1 MRFCQRARDNQ
12 NWQIIGK
19 QLVMPNSHNNLPG
32 FGPFC
37 IDLKERVLFRDGN
50 RVGLRDQAFSALK
63 VLFERRNQLVSYEEL
78 KKLAWPGTNV
88 ERHTI
93 QMTVGEIRRA
103 LEDEPEK
110 WIKTSSKLGYTL
122 VCPEPVLIVATLGE
136 IAADRMKMHSRRAL
150 IVSIRHYTEVLK
162 AGPNAEAYG
171 ELAKAYLNLGHTG
184 LCGMLPQEAM
194 PLVRKIIVEALEHF
208 PELPAAYACRGLANL
223 IYDFD
228 WHSAYEDLRL
238 ALALNPDV
246 AWAHCFLAHMEIS
259 QGRFESGLHHARRGA
274 ELDPTTPMTVF
285 TVPFMLLFSGRA
297 DEAVREAAHYLEVF
311 DPFPIGNI
319 LHGYALE
326 AIGATRRAIA
336 EYERS
341 LGIDF
346 FPDALARLGHAH
358 GTIGHQKR
366 ALEYLEALHEAEADG
381 TIAYLPGYLEALVH
395 VGLGN
400 NKEAL
405 KCLENSVKQK
415 CDWLIYLTVEPSWK
429 PLTIYKRFNMLLE
442 RVGLVKAGYQRS
454 AP

>member
-1 MRFCQRARDNQ
+1 MT
-12 NWQIIGK
+12 
-19 QLVMPNSHNNLPG
+19 NNLTG
-32 FGPFC
+32 FGPFRL
-37 IDLKERVLFRDGN
+37 DLDERALFRDGN
-50 RVGLRDQAFSALK
+50 RVVLRHQAFSALK
-63 VLFERRNQLVSYEEL
+63 VLFERRNQLVSYEQF
-78 KKLAWPGTNV
+78 KKFAWLGTNV
-88 ERHTI
+88 ERHAI

-103 LEDEPEK
+103 LGDEPEK
-110 WIKTSSKLGYTL
+110 WIRTSSKLGYTL
-122 VCPEPVLIVATLGE
+122 VCPEPVPIVGTLRE
-136 IAADRMKMHSRRAL
+136 IAGDRMKMHSRRAL
-150 IVSIRHYTEVLK
+150 SVSIRHYTEILK

-184 LCGMLPQEAM
+184 LCGMLPQQAM
-194 PLVRKIIVEALEHF
+194 PLVRTIVEEALEHF

-228 WHSAYEDLRL
+228 WQRAYEDLRH
-238 ALALNPDV
+238 ALAINPDV
-246 AWAHCFLAHMEIS
+246 AWAHCFLAHMEVG
-259 QGRFESGLHHARRGA
+259 QKRFEIGLRHARRGA

-297 DEAVREAAHYLEVF
+297 DEAVRVAAHYLEVF

-319 LHGYALE
+319 LQGYALE

-358 GTIGHQKR
+358 GTIGHRKK

-400 NKEAL
+400 NEEAL
-405 KCLENSVKQK
+405 RCLENSVKQK
-415 CDWLIYLTVEPSWK
+415 CDWLIYLNVEPSWK
-429 PLTIYKRFNMLLE
+429 PLTGYKRFKALLE
-442 RVGLVKAGYQRS
+442 RVGLSVLDNQHS
-454 AP
+454 MP